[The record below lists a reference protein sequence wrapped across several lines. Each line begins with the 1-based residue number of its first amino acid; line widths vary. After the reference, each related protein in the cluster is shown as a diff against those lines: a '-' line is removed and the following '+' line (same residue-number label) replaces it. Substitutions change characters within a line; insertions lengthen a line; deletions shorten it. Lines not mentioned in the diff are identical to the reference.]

1 MTKLDMADWRS
12 WALLF
17 AVTSSLEALSDR
29 VSESG
34 EISPEDVKLLAEN
47 VGYLKDF
54 KPDKD

>member
-1 MTKLDMADWRS
+1 MSNLSPTDWRS

-29 VSESG
+29 VSEAG

-54 KPDKD
+54 MPDKD

>member
-1 MTKLDMADWRS
+1 MSNLSPTDWRS
-12 WALLF
+12 WSLLF

-29 VSESG
+29 VSEAG

-54 KPDKD
+54 MPDKD